1 LGQYNLSKIEVV
13 GAKIADV
20 QRKYRLHADV
30 DRMLE
35 WRGPMQDLPGNLG
48 RRRPPVEEDLS
59 QYA

>member
-1 LGQYNLSKIEVV
+1 VV

-35 WRGPMQDLPGNLG
+35 WRGPMLDLPPNLG
-48 RRRPPVEEDLS
+48 RDRRRREEELS
-59 QYA
+59 PYA